1 MDTEVLTP
9 AMITSV
15 SPARLVFEST
25 LTEYGS
31 LLTVIVTAPR
41 GPVQFLNLKVAT
53 VPILTGDVPV
63 VTAVGIDPV
72 ALEAL
77 AVEVPE
83 QVTPK
88 PLSLSTVAGAVAL

>member
-1 MDTEVLTP
+1 MDTDVLTP
-9 AMITSV
+9 VIITSV
-15 SPARLVFEST
+15 WPALFVFEST

-31 LLTVIVTAPR
+31 LLTLMVTAPR
-41 GPVQFLNLKVAT
+41 GALQFLNFRVAT

-63 VTAVGIDPV
+63 VMAVGIDPV
-72 ALEAL
+72 ALDAL

-88 PLSLSTVAGAVAL
+88 PLSRSPVEGAVA